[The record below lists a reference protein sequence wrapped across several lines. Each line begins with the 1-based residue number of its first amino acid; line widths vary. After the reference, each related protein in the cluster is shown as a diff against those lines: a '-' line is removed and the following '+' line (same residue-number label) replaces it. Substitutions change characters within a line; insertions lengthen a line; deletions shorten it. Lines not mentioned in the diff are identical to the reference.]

1 MGSDM
6 YFEEVSEDF
15 VVFYV
20 LQYKHAIQ
28 EIKMRVGIFDDDR
41 LWCDRA
47 VEIITDYGNSCD
59 METEV
64 FCFLSERDMNEYSG
78 EPMDVLFVDI
88 ELEQTD
94 GECVKNGID
103 LALKVNEKW
112 KNCQVVYLTNY
123 LCYATD
129 VYHTEH
135 VFFVLKEQ
143 FQSRIREVFEKVIHN
158 LEQKTTRL
166 FFEQIGGASVILAPE
181 EILYFERDGRITH
194 IVTKQGVYSIR
205 DKLGD
210 VMKRLS
216 PVDFVRCHNSYIV
229 YFPAVREMEK
239 GQFVLNDGSRIMISR
254 SHAKAVRNAFM
265 KWALTQM
272 S

>member
-1 MGSDM
+1 MVAQVCVTG
-6 YFEEVSEDF
+6 
-15 VVFYV
+15 
-20 LQYKHAIQ
+20 Q
-28 EIKMRVGIFDDDR
+28 EKEMKIGIFDDDKC
-41 LWCDRA
+41 WCERA
-47 VEIITDYGNSCD
+47 VRIIEDYGKSCE
-59 METEV
+59 METEIIV
-64 FCFLSERDMNEYSG
+64 FLSASEMERYQG
-78 EPMDVLFVDI
+78 EPLDVLFMDI
-88 ELEQTD
+88 ELEQEND
-94 GECVKNGID
+94 GNIRNGID
-103 LALKVNEKW
+103 LTLRINERW

-143 FQSRIREVFEKVIHN
+143 FQNRIREVFEKVVHN

-239 GQFVLNDGSRIMISR
+239 GQFVLNDGSQIMISR
-254 SHAKAVRNAFM
+254 SHVKAVKNAFM

>member
-1 MGSDM
+1 MVAQVCVTG
-6 YFEEVSEDF
+6 
-15 VVFYV
+15 
-20 LQYKHAIQ
+20 Q
-28 EIKMRVGIFDDDR
+28 EKEMKIGIFDDDKC
-41 LWCDRA
+41 WCERA
-47 VEIITDYGNSCD
+47 VRIIEDYGKSCE
-59 METEV
+59 METEIIV
-64 FCFLSERDMNEYSG
+64 FLSASEMERYQG
-78 EPMDVLFVDI
+78 EPLDVLFMDI
-88 ELEQTD
+88 ELEQEND
-94 GECVKNGID
+94 GNIRNGID
-103 LALKVNEKW
+103 LTLRINERW

-143 FQSRIREVFEKVIHN
+143 FQNRIREVFEKVVHN

-229 YFPAVREMEK
+229 YLPAVREMLADV
-239 GQFVLNDGSRIMISR
+239 FLMDDGREVMISR
-254 SHAKAVRNAFM
+254 SYRKIAKAAFM
-265 KWALTQM
+265 KWAVTQM